1 MVYYEYNSLT
11 GGFIMHRNKEDVIL
25 KNYDFAKEV
34 FKDFGIDTD
43 KAIEKFKTVP
53 ISLHCWQGDDVKGF
67 EDVGD
72 VESQNVVTGSY
83 KGAARNGEELRA
95 DIEKA
100 FSMSPS
106 KHRVNLHSIYAE
118 PKKPTPRNELT
129 VDDFS
134 NWIEWAK
141 EKDYGLDFNVSFFT
155 HPMMV
160 DGFSL
165 SSRRKDVR
173 DYWVKAGISGR
184 EISNEMGKILGTP
197 CYNNIWIPDGLKDI
211 PANRLV
217 YRQNLIESLDRIFEK
232 KFDRAN
238 MRDVLEGKLFG
249 IGIESFTVG
258 SHEFYLAYAAK
269 KGVGV
274 CLDTGHYHPTETAVD
289 KISAVAPLLDDV
301 LLHVSRGVRWDSD
314 HVLTQS
320 DELTALMLEI
330 KRGDFFDKVAIG
342 LDFFDASI
350 NRVAAWVIGLRS
362 ASKSILTALLEP
374 THLIEEAEAK
384 GDYTS
389 RLALMEEF
397 KNLPVNAVWDYVC
410 LTTGA
415 YVGTNWLDEIKAY
428 EASLDRD

>member
-1 MVYYEYNSLT
+1 MY
-11 GGFIMHRNKEDVIL
+11 RNKEDVIL
-25 KNYDFAKEV
+25 RNYDHAKAV
-34 FKDFGIDTD
+34 YKDFDVDVD
-43 KAIEKFKTVP
+43 KAIEKFKAIP

-67 EDVGD
+67 EDLGD

-83 KGAARNGEELRA
+83 PGAARNGDELRA

-100 FSMSPS
+100 FSMSPA

-129 VDDFS
+129 ADDF
-134 NWIEWAK
+134 NGWIEWAK

-165 SSRRKDVR
+165 ASRRKDVR
-173 DYWVKAGISGR
+173 DYWVKAGVGGR
-184 EISNEMGKILGTP
+184 EISYEIGKRLGTP
-197 CYNNIWIPDGLKDI
+197 CYHNIWVPDGLKDI

-232 KFDRAN
+232 KLDRKYI
-238 MRDVLEGKLFG
+238 RDVLEGKLFG

-258 SHEFYLAYAAK
+258 SHEFYLAYAVK
-269 KGVGV
+269 NGVGV

-289 KISAVAPLLDDV
+289 KITAVAPFVDDV

-314 HVLTQS
+314 HVLIQG
-320 DELTALMLEI
+320 DELDALMLEI
-330 KRGDFFDKVAIG
+330 KRGDFFDKIAIG

-362 ASKSILTALLEP
+362 AGKSILKALLEP
-374 THLIEEAEAK
+374 THLVEEAEAN

-397 KNLPVNAVWDYVC
+397 KNLPFNAVWDYVC
-410 LTTGA
+410 HTTGT
-415 YVGTNWLDEIKAY
+415 YVGSTWLDEVKAY
-428 EASLDRD
+428 ESGLNRN